1 MKLTKQ
7 TIKKLIKEELA
18 QEGLFGLG
26 KKEKDP
32 LKDLNPGAQYAVADQ
47 QIIYG
52 VMDFVERLV
61 QGVGKEYAIELL
73 QSEIDS
79 LKGEG

>member
-1 MKLTKQ
+1 MKLTKN
-7 TIKKLIKEELA
+7 TLKRLIKEELA

-32 LKDLNPGAQYAVADQ
+32 LKDINPRAQLAVAEP

-61 QGVGKEYAIELL
+61 QGVCKEYAIELL

>member
-1 MKLTKQ
+1 MKLTKN
-7 TIKKLIKEELA
+7 TIKRLIKEELA

-32 LKDLNPGAQYAVADQ
+32 LKDNPGAQLAVAEPK
-47 QIIYG
+47 IIFA

>member
-1 MKLTKQ
+1 
-7 TIKKLIKEELA
+7 
-18 QEGLFGLG
+18 
-26 KKEKDP
+26 
-32 LKDLNPGAQYAVADQ
+32 
-47 QIIYG
+47 
-52 VMDFVERLV
+52 MDFVKRLV

>member
-1 MKLTKQ
+1 MKLTKNVL
-7 TIKKLIKEELA
+7 KRLIKEELA

-32 LKDLNPGAQYAVADQ
+32 LKDINPRAQLAVAEP

>member
-1 MKLTKQ
+1 MKLTKN
-7 TIKKLIKEELA
+7 TLKKLIKEELT
-18 QEGLFGLG
+18 
-26 KKEKDP
+26 
-32 LKDLNPGAQYAVADQ
+32 DLPPGAQLAVAEPK
-47 QIIYG
+47 IIFA